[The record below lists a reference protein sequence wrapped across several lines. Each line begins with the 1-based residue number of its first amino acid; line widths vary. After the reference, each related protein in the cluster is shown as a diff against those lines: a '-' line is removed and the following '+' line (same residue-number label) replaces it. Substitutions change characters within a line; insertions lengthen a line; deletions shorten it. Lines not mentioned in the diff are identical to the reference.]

1 LKKENPQAVSTL
13 FPPVPDIALLELTER
28 LYNSVVGEEP
38 FPKERAA
45 ALRKDVKR
53 LSKRAVLFSQLP
65 SSTKTRLLDIARKSL
80 SESLSVGGSAGLQP
94 ELTKAKNSSKSSRNQ
109 GVRLSVS
116 DALLDSSAI
125 MSHWYALAEQGQRF
139 SQEIYEKVGQEALH
153 KGSPLVAYD
162 IFSTALKYD
171 PHNVRMR
178 AMLALTLVET
188 GAVEK
193 AAAILKALYATGKA
207 DSDTIGILA
216 RTFKDLAWKLKSASH
231 MGKAY
236 RLYLEGYHKAISRP
250 GKQWRDQ
257 AIYTGVNAATT
268 ALFAGMPHKARS
280 LAAEVHHL
288 CKLDIKRGGFNY
300 WTVATLAETALILG
314 RWKDAEA
321 FYTQAGAIGQ
331 GKYRLLTSTR
341 RQLRR
346 LLGNLGEN
354 PSRFD
359 HCLQLPQV
367 VVFVGHMI
375 DSPERASPRFPA
387 SLERGIREE
396 IARKLEAF
404 NANVSYSSAACG
416 SDIIFLEEMAKRKR
430 KAASADDVEINI
442 VIPCALP
449 TFLTISV
456 DVVSGSW
463 GSRLRRVLRHATHL
477 LEANPRQHSAN
488 ALDFEY
494 TNLLLVGLTKLRAV
508 ILDTQIAPLAVW
520 DGNEGD
526 GEGGT
531 ASMVKLWRD
540 QGLSPNIIDI
550 KNLLRQAPI
559 ELDRRSRN
567 ETASRNKRKSAVAR
581 SRKSPKAPTR
591 RVCAMLFGDVV
602 GYSKLSEEQI
612 EPFIR
617 NFLGMVAQ
625 IASEYGSSILF
636 RNTWGDAIHMVFSS
650 VEAAGLFALD
660 LCDLCAK
667 EDWSASNLPKDLN
680 LRVGLHAGPVERY
693 TDPVL
698 QAKVYTGTHVS
709 RAARIEQITPPGYVY
724 GSQEFAAIVSSL
736 KVSSLATRY
745 AGHIYLPKQYGGYP
759 LYHVRR
765 V

>member
-1 LKKENPQAVSTL
+1 MKKENQQTVSTL
-13 FPPVPDIALLELTER
+13 FPPVSDIALMEFMER
-28 LYNSVVGEEP
+28 LYNSLAGEEP
-38 FPKERAA
+38 FPKTRAA
-45 ALRKDVKR
+45 VLRKGAKR
-53 LSKRAVLFSQLP
+53 PFRRAVPFSQLP
-65 SSTKTRLLDIARKSL
+65 SSTRTRLLDLARKSL
-80 SESLSVGGSAGLQP
+80 SESLSADGAARLQEGVAKAENGSRQSRNQSAGL
-94 ELTKAKNSSKSSRNQ
+94 
-109 GVRLSVS
+109 SVK
-116 DALLDSSAI
+116 DALPDSSAI
-125 MSHWYALAEQGQRF
+125 INHWYAIAEQGQRF
-139 SQEIYEKVGQEALH
+139 PSEIYEKVGQEALQ

-162 IFSTALKYD
+162 IFSTALKHD

-178 AMLALTLVET
+178 SMLALTLVET

-193 AAAILKALYATGKA
+193 AATILKALYDTGKA

-216 RTFKDLAWKLKSASH
+216 RTFKDLAWKLNSASH
-231 MGKAY
+231 MKKAY
-236 RLYLEGYHKAISRP
+236 RLYLEGYRKAISRR

-268 ALFAGMPHKARS
+268 ALFAGMPSKART
-280 LAAEVHHL
+280 LAAEAHHL
-288 CKLDIKRGGFNY
+288 CKLDIRRGGSDY
-300 WTVATLAETALILG
+300 WTIATLAETAAILG

-341 RQLRR
+341 RQLRHI
-346 LLGNLGEN
+346 LGYLGEN

-359 HCLQLPQV
+359 HCLKLPQV
-367 VVFVGHMI
+367 VVFSGHMI
-375 DSPERASPRFPA
+375 DSPGRAHPRFPA

-396 IARKLEAF
+396 IALKLEAL

-416 SDIIFLEEMAKRKR
+416 SDIIFLEEMAKRR
-430 KAASADDVEINI
+430 SKAANPDDVEINI
-442 VIPCALP
+442 VIPCALQSFR
-449 TFLTISV
+449 TLSV

-463 GSRLRRVLRHATHL
+463 GNRLRRVLRHATHL
-477 LEANPRQHSAN
+477 LEANPQQHAAN

-494 TNLLLVGLTKLRAV
+494 TNLLLVGLTQLRAA

-540 QGLSPNIIDI
+540 RGISPNIIDI
-550 KNLLRQAPI
+550 AKLLRQAPP
-559 ELDRRSRN
+559 ETRSGNRN
-567 ETASRNKRKSAVAR
+567 EIAISAR
-581 SRKSPKAPTR
+581 SENEDAGSRKLPGASTR

-612 EPFIR
+612 EPFIH
-617 NFLGMVAQ
+617 NFLGMVAR
-625 IASEYGSSILF
+625 IASGYSSSILF
-636 RNTWGDAIHMVFSS
+636 RNTWGDAIHMLFSS

-667 EDWSASNLPKDLN
+667 ADWKASNLPKDLN
-680 LRVGLHAGPVERY
+680 LRIGLHAGPVERY

-698 QAKVYTGTHVS
+698 QTEVYTGTHVS

-736 KVSSLATRY
+736 NVSSLAVNY